1 MPLWLTKLMLGLD
14 TVGLVNETCKLAGI
28 PRCTPD
34 TIDIDDWEVWKDI
47 RDDTTSIF
55 QWNSDMASHLLKNLF
70 SDKTMAKIRK
80 EIPDVSLLQLFSFGN
95 ALIRPCGTTVRET
108 ASNGNII
115 KTGIKELDDL
125 LKNQL
130 GYALIQEGYMK
141 FAMQFCG
148 FTQTEADKLRK
159 CIYSDAKVMM
169 ADGSSKK
176 ISDVKVG
183 DYVET
188 YNEKEGYWE
197 PMPVAGVYNN
207 GIKYTYWLMLENGF
221 WVRAT
226 ADHPVKVVGGWK
238 EVRELDVNDYV
249 ITGQELPEKVVA
261 IINYGEEEVYDL
273 EIEGNHN
280 FIANG
285 ILVHNCISKKTPEMP
300 QMLEKIEKGFHN
312 VTQPKYMLSDEQCDK
327 ILEPILQCISDASRY
342 AFSNCHSIA
351 YSFLGYACGWLRH
364 YYPLEYVATCLNVW
378 KDKEDKTAEM
388 MRYAGSHGIK
398 IRPPKFRYSRA
409 DYFMDKETN
418 SIYKGIRSV
427 KYMND
432 EIAEQLYTLR
442 DKEYDSFFDLLK
454 DIKDKT
460 SINSR
465 QLNILIRLDFF
476 SEFGNAKELSALV
489 SWFDFFKQGEMKTIK
504 KEKIHDDRL
513 YKIIQMNSKET
524 PKSFSIVNMDN
535 ILNSVETLTRGLRMA
550 DFTIREKMIDQM
562 EYYGYI
568 DISTGNMSMEE
579 RKKLIVM
586 EIRASRT
593 KKDNKIWAY
602 FIKTQS
608 VGSGKHGEFAIL
620 AKVFDKMELQQ
631 YDIIQAKKIHKKEYN
646 GRVTWYLDEY
656 SILSDI

>member
-1 MPLWLTKLMLGLD
+1 MPLWLTNLMLGLD

-95 ALIRPCGTTVRET
+95 ALIRPCGATVREE
-108 ASNGNII
+108 ASNGKII
-115 KTGIKELDDL
+115 KTGIKELDDM
-125 LKNQL
+125 LKNEL
-130 GYALIQEGYMK
+130 GFALQQESYMK

-148 FTQTEADKLRK
+148 FSQNEADKLRK
-159 CIYSDAKVMM
+159 CISSDADILMS
-169 ADGSSKK
+169 DGSTKK
-176 ISDVKVG
+176 IADVKVG
-183 DYVET
+183 DFVET
-188 YNEKEGYWE
+188 YNEKDGYWE
-197 PMPVAGVYNN
+197 PKPVIGVYNN
-207 GIKYTYWLMLENGF
+207 GFKNTYWLLLENKF
-221 WVRAT
+221 WLRAT
-226 ADHPVKVVGGWK
+226 ADHPIKTIGGWK
-238 EVRELDVNDYV
+238 EISELDVNDYV
-249 ITGQELPEKVVA
+249 VTGCELPERVIG
-261 IINYGEEEVYDL
+261 IISYGEEVVYDL
-273 EIEGNHN
+273 EIEENHN
-280 FIANG
+280 FVANG

-312 VTQPKYMLSDEQCDK
+312 VTQTKYMLSDEQCDK
-327 ILEPILQCISDASRY
+327 ILGPIMQCINDASRY
-342 AFSNCHSIA
+342 AFSKCHSIA
-351 YSFLGYACGWLRH
+351 YSFLGYACGWLRR

-432 EIAEQLYTLR
+432 EIAEQLYALR

-476 SEFGNAKELSALV
+476 SEFGNAKELGALV
-489 SWFDFFKQGEMKTIK
+489 SWFDYFKQGEMKTIK

-524 PKSFSIVNMDN
+524 AKSFSIVNMDN
-535 ILNSVETLTRGLRMA
+535 ILNSVESLTRGIGMA

-646 GRVTWYLDEY
+646 GRITWYLDEY

>member
-1 MPLWLTKLMLGLD
+1 MRNFLLTYPKIKSAEIAAFGTIALRGAIDDVGRALEIPLQEVREIKDRIVADEDGHEDFNEKDKKKYPDLVHFVNLLQGVITSVGTHPAGVLCATMDIDEEIGLFSLSTTEHPVSCLDMHWLDTGEESWTKLDMLGLD

-34 TIDIDDWEVWKDI
+34 TIDINDWEVWKDI

-70 SDKTMAKIRK
+70 SDKTISKIKK
-80 EIPDVSLLQLFSFGN
+80 EIPDISLLGLFSFGN
-95 ALIRPCGTTVRET
+95 ALIRPCGATVREE
-108 ASNGNII
+108 ASNGKII
-115 KTGIKELDDL
+115 KTGIKELDDM
-125 LKNQL
+125 LKNEL
-130 GYALIQEGYMK
+130 GRCLIQEDFMK
-141 FAMQFCG
+141 FAMKFCG
-148 FTQTEADKLRK
+148 FSQTDADKLRK
-159 CIYSDAKVMM
+159 TV
-169 ADGSSKK
+169 SKK
-176 ISDVKVG
+176 GSDMP
-183 DYVET
+183 ET
-188 YNEKEGYWE
+188 IER
-197 PMPVAGVYNN
+197 
-207 GIKYTYWLMLENGF
+207 LRRGF
-221 WVRAT
+221 
-226 ADHPVKVVGGWK
+226 
-238 EVRELDVNDYV
+238 Y
-249 ITGQELPEKVVA
+249 
-261 IINYGEEEVYDL
+261 
-273 EIEGNHN
+273 
-280 FIANG
+280 
-285 ILVHNCISKKTPEMP
+285 
-300 QMLEKIEKGFHN
+300 N
-312 VTQPKYMLSDEQCDK
+312 VTRPKYMLSDSQCDK

-432 EIAEQLYTLR
+432 EVAEQLYALR
-442 DKEYDSFFDLLK
+442 DKEYDSFFNLLK

-476 SEFGNAKELSALV
+476 SEFGNAKELGVLV
-489 SWFDFFKQGEMKTIK
+489 SWFDYFKQGEMKTIK

-524 PKSFSIVNMDN
+524 AKSFSIVNMDN
-535 ILNSVETLTRGLRMA
+535 ILNSVESLTRGLGMA

-586 EIRASRT
+586 DIRASRT